1 MGVYIDKIN
10 KKSSEILNKKANQS
24 GSPGSIVNVTNNSS
38 DDAAVE
44 FTDPKNPL
52 DPIVVFD
59 PEYDPS
65 VIILPYT
72 DYSDNKPSSLDRDPL
87 NIEGLYTP
95 LIKLN
100 NKVIFPRDIYSMTIT
115 LKKFL
120 PEIELVI
127 YDTEKNI
134 QATDVP
140 GMNNVITVIL
150 IAPVDGANKKI
161 NMDFY
166 IKDCIFDQDNTVR
179 YIGELKVNGLK
190 QVKYSQVGNKALS
203 MYEYLEA
210 IAKETKLGFAATEK
224 CKEIED
230 KKWRQLYSE
239 TYADHIVK
247 ELEHAGLDEDS
258 IFDAWVDNF
267 GYIVMVNVAHVMT
280 EKVDYKQLST
290 KVIIGNNITTTD
302 EEIPRQNVEEV
313 YRLINNSK
321 SIASNNNLHFT
332 DYHSV
337 VNNNE
342 IMNNG
347 TLTRCYYLSS
357 PCDGN
362 LIKQEEIQVIELSVD
377 GIEGVDEYMY
387 ENIEYLGTDQGE
399 EGDVCE
405 RVQEM
410 IVKNFFTKIYAKMIE
425 VTLDE
430 PNYSL
435 QRGMLVAMSLEE
447 FNPRNKQAVLNNMEN
462 SGKLN
467 ESENAKD
474 QETPDETMRERETIA
489 DDMNGIINPSLTG
502 IYYIKDMKFEYVGAL
517 EHITQTLTLVKKGI
531 QSNIT
536 NKYTVSRTINDK

>member
-1 MGVYIDKIN
+1 MAVDINNIN
-10 KKSSEILNKKANQS
+10 KNTSNILNKSAQSPGAIINTTSDSSDS
-24 GSPGSIVNVTNNSS
+24 GSI
-38 DDAAVE
+38 E
-44 FTDPKNPL
+44 FTEPKNPL

-59 PEYDPS
+59 PEYEPS

-72 DYSDNKPSSLDRDPL
+72 EYSDNKPSSDDRDPL
-87 NIEGLYTP
+87 NIEGIYTP

-100 NKVIFPRDIYSMTIT
+100 NKVLFPRDIYSMTIY

-120 PEIELVI
+120 PEIKLVI

-150 IAPVDGANKKI
+150 TAPVNGANKKM

-166 IKDCIFDQDNTVR
+166 IKDCKFEEDNTVT

-190 QVKYSQVGNKALS
+190 QVKYSQVGDKQLS

-239 TYADHIVK
+239 TYADNIMK
-247 ELEHAGLDEDS
+247 ELEHAGVDEDS

-267 GYIVMVNVAHVMT
+267 GYIVMVNVAYVMT
-280 EKVDYKQLST
+280 EKVEYTQLST
-290 KVIIGNNITTTD
+290 KVIIGNNVTTTD
-302 EEIPRQNVEEV
+302 EEIPRPNVEEV

-321 SIASNNNLHFT
+321 NIASNNNLHFSE
-332 DYHSV
+332 YHSI

-342 IMNNG
+342 ILNNG

-399 EGDVCE
+399 EGAVCE

-410 IVKNFFTKIYAKMIE
+410 IVKNFYTKICSKVIE

-447 FNPRNKQAVLNNMEN
+447 FNPRNKQAVMNNMEN

-467 ESENAKD
+467 ESED
-474 QETPDETMRERETIA
+474 QEIPDETMKERETII
-489 DDMNGIINPSLTG
+489 DDMNGVINPALTG
-502 IYYIKDMKFEYVGAL
+502 IYYIKDMQFDYVGAL
-517 EHITQTLTLVKKGI
+517 EHITQTLTLIKKGI
-531 QSNIT
+531 QSNLT
-536 NKYTVSRTINDK
+536 NKYTVSRTVNDK

>member
-1 MGVYIDKIN
+1 MAADINSIN
-10 KKSSEILNKKANQS
+10 KKTSSILNKNAN
-24 GSPGSIVNVTNNSS
+24 SPGAIVNTTNSS
-38 DDAAVE
+38 DGGSIE
-44 FTDPKNPL
+44 FTEPKNPL

-59 PEYDPS
+59 PEYTPS
-65 VIILPYT
+65 AIIMPYT
-72 DYSDNKPSSLDRDPL
+72 DYSDNKPSSDDRDPL
-87 NIEGLYTP
+87 NIEAIYTP

-100 NKVIFPRDIYSMTIT
+100 NKVMFPRDIHSMTIT

-120 PEIELVI
+120 PEIKLVV

-150 IAPVDGANKKI
+150 IAPVDGANKKMS
-161 NMDFY
+161 MDFY
-166 IKDCIFDQDNTVR
+166 IKDCTFEEDNTVT

-190 QVKYSQVGNKALS
+190 QVKYSQVGDKALS

-210 IAKETKLGFAATEK
+210 VAKETKLGFAATEK

-230 KKWRQLYSE
+230 RKWRQLYSE
-239 TYADHIVK
+239 TYADNIMK
-247 ELEHAGLDEDS
+247 ELEHAGIDEDS

-267 GYIVMVNVAHVMT
+267 GYIVMVNVSHIMT
-280 EKVDYKQLST
+280 AKVEYTQLST
-290 KVIIGNNITTTD
+290 KVITGNNATTTD
-302 EEIPRQNVEEV
+302 EEMPRPNVEEV
-313 YRLINNSK
+313 YRLINNST
-321 SIASNNNLHFT
+321 SIASKNNLHFKE
-332 DYHSV
+332 YHSI
-337 VNNNE
+337 VNNSE
-342 IMNNG
+342 ILKNG
-347 TLTRCYYLSS
+347 TLTKCYYLSS

-362 LIKQEEIQVIELSVD
+362 LIKQEEIQIIELSVD

-399 EGDVCE
+399 EGEVCE

-410 IVKNFFTKIYAKMIE
+410 IVKNFYTKICSKMIE

-462 SGKLN
+462 SIKLE
-467 ESENAKD
+467 ESED
-474 QETPDETMRERETIA
+474 QDIPADETMKQRETII
-489 DDMNGIINPSLTG
+489 DDMNGIINPALTG
-502 IYYIKDMKFEYVGAL
+502 IYYIKDMKFDYVGVL
-517 EHITQTLTLVKKGI
+517 EHVTQTLTLIKKGI
-531 QSNIT
+531 QSNLT
-536 NKYTVSRTINDK
+536 NKYTVSRTIK